1 MEIPIDENEQN
12 LLPPAD
18 LPGEIEKLR
27 DDLNAER
34 DRYLRMMADFKN
46 YRRRIERDGNK
57 IADES
62 KRSMML
68 PL

>member
-1 MEIPIDENEQN
+1 
-12 LLPPAD
+12 LS
-18 LPGEIEKLR
+18 
-27 DDLNAER
+27 AER

-68 PL
+68 PLLEIIDDMEKRYSAQAMRMNLL